1 MAKKFYD
8 LAIASP
14 LGGTKP
20 AMVDSALGTDVTS
33 TGIIS
38 AGPTASDWATYTP
51 VSGSPEVI
59 VERAYRVET
68 ASTRTTDVRFYT
80 AGTHRNIEYLLKL
93 KRLTS
98 QASGVPTY
106 RGGGLVLRA
115 SSVNT
120 DGYYISLGSMTSA
133 HVQKLSISK
142 LSGST
147 STSLGTSTTMPATT
161 DFATGAVYRRSLF
174 LRVQA
179 ESGVIKARA
188 WWENVDEPST
198 WLNATSDT
206 TFTNGRTVIEC
217 GGYGLVTD
225 LMFLSYDDGTTP
237 SAPFVINSKADIVA
251 NRRRIT
257 SRYFGYAG
265 QPGNMCKTPLVGA
278 TARLYHRDTGY
289 LLDETVADTQGNFN
303 LYASTRGDVTSSDS
317 EYRQNLCN
325 VVILDNNFPY
335 RSTGSPLWQGRS
347 QINAMPDALAG
358 ALDN

>member
-8 LAIASP
+8 LAISSP
-14 LGGTKP
+14 LGGGKP
-20 AMVDSALGTDVTS
+20 AMVDASLGTDVTS

-38 AGPTASDWATYTP
+38 AGPTSSDWATYTP
-51 VSGSPEVI
+51 VSGSPEII

-80 AGTHRNIEYLLKL
+80 DGTHRNIEYLLKM

-98 QASGVPTY
+98 QASGVSTY
-106 RGGGLVLRA
+106 GGGGLVLRA
-115 SSVNT
+115 SATNT
-120 DGYYISLGSMTSA
+120 DGYYISLGAMTSA
-133 HVQKLSISK
+133 HVRKLSISK

-161 DFATGAVYRRSLF
+161 DFATGDVFRRALF

-198 WLNATSDT
+198 WLTATSDT
-206 TFTNGRTVIEC
+206 TFANGRTVVEC
-217 GGYGLVTD
+217 GGYGLITD

-237 SAPFVINSKADIVA
+237 SAPFVINNKDDIVA
-251 NRRRIT
+251 NRRRLT
-257 SRYFGYAG
+257 ARVFGYAG

-289 LLDETVADTQGNFN
+289 LLDETTADTQGNFN
-303 LYASTRGDVTSSDS
+303 LYSSTTGDITGPSDDLQ
-317 EYRQNLCN
+317 RNLCN
-325 VVILDNNFPY
+325 IIVLDNNFPY
-335 RSTGSPLWQGRS
+335 RSTGSPLWQGMTRV
-347 QINAMPDALAG
+347 NNMPDALAG